1 MKSRSRPPTPR
12 AIPTPIDAAE
22 LRGAPRVAADLP
34 VELHVGGLPGPLT
47 GRTRDI
53 GVTGLCV
60 ATPSVYDYKALRRVA
75 VALPGGRFELGAEAR
90 WQRDRR
96 SDRHVLTGISFTET
110 PLDAV
115 DQLWDLVL
123 DAGKRFA
130 RFLHAHSDLHGLGM
144 EEALGL
150 AQISRYRDVAPGA
163 TLYREKTAEP
173 GEDSI
178 FLVAEGEVVLQLRVR
193 DAREA
198 RLARLG
204 PGQMFGGMPLVAE
217 CPHAE
222 SAVAASAVRLFEI
235 DRLAYAHLC
244 HAKPW
249 LAQRL
254 GMSLARTYTRRLHD
268 GLARLRENF

>member
-1 MKSRSRPPTPR
+1 MKSRHRSLPAPAIRPPFDSP
-12 AIPTPIDAAE
+12 D

-34 VELHVGGLPGPLT
+34 LELHLVGLPGPLV
-47 GRTRDI
+47 GRTRDV
-53 GVTGLCV
+53 GVTGLCA
-60 ATPSVYDYKALRRVA
+60 ATTSVYDIKAVRRIV
-75 VALPGGRFELGAEAR
+75 VTLPGGRIELGAEAR

-96 SDRHVLTGISFTET
+96 SDRHVLTGVAFTES

-115 DQLWDLVL
+115 DLLWDLVL

-150 AQISRYRDVAPGA
+150 AQISRYRDVVEGA
-163 TLYREKTAEP
+163 TLYREKSAEP

-178 FLVAEGEVVLQLRVR
+178 FLVAQGEVALQLRIR
-193 DAREA
+193 DSRET

-204 PGQMFGGMPLVAE
+204 PGQMFGGMPLVAA

-222 SAVAASAVRLFEI
+222 SAIATTAARLFEI
-235 DRLAYAHLC
+235 DRHAYGHLC

-254 GMSLARTYTRRLHD
+254 AMSLARTYTRRLHD
-268 GLARLRENF
+268 ALSRLRENF

>member
-1 MKSRSRPPTPR
+1 MKSRSRPLPQPVAR
-12 AIPTPIDAAE
+12 PSLDSHE

-34 VELHVGGLPGPLT
+34 VELHLTGLPGPLV
-47 GRTRDI
+47 GRTRDV

-60 ATPSVYDYKALRRVA
+60 ATTSVYDVKSLRRVSLT
-75 VALPGGRFELGAEAR
+75 LPGGRFELAAEGR
-90 WQRDRR
+90 WQRERR
-96 SDRHVLTGISFTET
+96 NDRHVLTGIAFTES

-115 DQLWDLVL
+115 DLLWDLVL

-150 AQISRYRDVAPGA
+150 AQISRYRDVAEGT
-163 TLYREKTAEP
+163 TLYREKTSEP

-178 FLVAEGEVVLQLRVR
+178 FLVAQGEVALQLRVR

-204 PGQMFGGMPLVAE
+204 PGEMFGGMPLVAE
-217 CPHAE
+217 CAHAE
-222 SAVAASAVRLFEI
+222 SAVAATAVRLFEI

-268 GLARLRENF
+268 GLSRLRENF

>member
-1 MKSRSRPPTPR
+1 MTPRSRTPHH
-12 AIPTPIDAAE
+12 PVPIASDPAE

-34 VELHVGGLPGPLT
+34 IELHVGGLPGSLAA
-47 GRTRDI
+47 RSRDV
-53 GVTGLCV
+53 GVGGVCV
-60 ATPSVYDYKALRRVA
+60 ATPSPYDYKALRRV
-75 VALPGGRFELGAEAR
+75 VIVLPGGRFALGAEAR
-90 WQRDRR
+90 WQRARR
-96 SDRHVLTGISFTET
+96 SDRHVLTGISFTEA
-110 PLDAV
+110 PLDAI
-115 DQLWDLVL
+115 DALWDLVL

-150 AQISRYRDVAPGA
+150 AQISRYRDVAAGV

-193 DAREA
+193 DARLA
-198 RLARLG
+198 RLACLG

-217 CPHAE
+217 CAHAE

-235 DRLAYAHLC
+235 DRLAYVHLC